1 MDAPLIVIKHCFN
14 IVVLRWCL
22 LLLACYA
29 PTHAWAQLSNE
40 RVKVL
45 ASADTLVLD
54 SLSLIPQS
62 VQISTLDGAPCK
74 AFMVLNVKSQLI
86 RIDTTFTDSIRVSY
100 RVFPT
105 ALLSRI
111 FNKDTTLITAAG
123 SGMIQAYV
131 PQPFTAENLLDDS
144 GIRKSGSISRGVSFG
159 NAQNLTVN
167 SNLNLQM
174 NGRLSD
180 RFEFQMIIFLS
191 NPTEVPNNC
200 KILIRSLFKYWRIK
214 PKLLQAIFYLK
225 NRKDISPI
233 ISNDHK
239 VLTFLPMKK

>member
-1 MDAPLIVIKHCFN
+1 LDAPLIVIKHCFN

-86 RIDTTFTDSIRVSY
+86 RIDPTFTDSIRVSY

-105 ALLSRI
+105 AFPSRI

-180 RFEFQMIIFLS
+180 RFQLLAS

-200 KILIRSLFKYWRIK
+200 KILIRSLFKYLMIK

-239 VLTFLPMKK
+239 VLTFLLMKK